1 MKEGK
6 ETKLKI
12 EQLEKKT
19 EELQNNWKRALADYK
34 NLEKR
39 VKEDKKSWIFFANEE
54 LIKRLLPIVD
64 NLERLEK
71 HFKDRGVELI
81 VKELH
86 DVLKGSGV
94 EEIKTDGCD
103 FDPMKMEAMDM
114 HEGEKNKVVETVLK
128 GYLLRDK
135 LIRPA
140 VVKVGNGEKPK
151 NKEV

>member
-19 EELQNNWKRALADYK
+19 EELESSWKRALADYK

-39 VKEDKKSWIFFANEE
+39 VEEDKESWVFFANEG
-54 LIKRLLPIVD
+54 LLKKLLPIVD

-71 HFKDRGVELI
+71 HFKDRGFELI
-81 VKELH
+81 VKELRS
-86 DVLKGSGV
+86 VLKESGV
-94 EEIKTDGCD
+94 EEVKTDGHD
-103 FDPMKMEAMDM
+103 FDPMKMEAIETV
-114 HEGEKNKVVETVLK
+114 EGEKNKVVETVLK
-128 GYLLRDK
+128 GYSLRNK

-140 VVKVGNGEKPK
+140 IVKVGNGEKPK
-151 NKEV
+151 K